1 MFTVGQ
7 RVIFNPGGSKW
18 PGKLI
23 DGIGT
28 IVRKGSYST
37 TYIIALDKAPEDN
50 TGLSGYEPVTFS
62 FESDEGF
69 VVPYNDG
76 PAVQVK
82 TLEAFI

>member
-7 RVIFNPGGSKW
+7 RVIFNPDGSKW

-28 IVRKGSYST
+28 IVRNWARST

-62 FESDEGF
+62 FESAEDYI
-69 VVPYNDG
+69 VPYDDG

>member
-18 PGKLI
+18 HGDLS

-28 IVRKGSYST
+28 IVRKGSHST

-62 FESDEGF
+62 FESAEDYI
-69 VVPYNDG
+69 VPYNDG
-76 PAVQVK
+76 PTVQIK